1 MKAARIYQ
9 RVSTEEQNLERQNTL
24 IEQAKA
30 EGYYIAGSIKKR
42 LPASVPT
49 DLC

>member
-9 RVSTEEQNLERQNTL
+9 RVSTKEQNLERQNAL

-30 EGYYIAGSIKKR
+30 EGY
-42 LPASVPT
+42 
-49 DLC
+49 